1 MGKLKFGDYSN
12 PGNRRQSSGGDAL
25 PMQDVVSLA
34 SVRGRQLSRARRSL
48 SVTQASARLDQNGEF
63 GPTTSIQ

>member
-1 MGKLKFGDYSN
+1 MDCSN

-25 PMQDVVSLA
+25 PMQDVVSSLT

-48 SVTQASARLDQNGEF
+48 SVTQASARVDQSGEF
-63 GPTTSIQ
+63 GTGL